1 MRQIRWILWVFILA
15 PVIGWAAPGPT
26 VGTNGIGDEFFP
38 LFGNGG
44 YDVQHYDIT
53 LSTTLESS
61 EINAVVQIDAI
72 ALQPLSQFNLDF
84 REFAITSLT
93 VNGEQPEMF
102 IRNDRELT
110 IILASPLEEGEAFT
124 INIAYA
130 GRPHGTSG
138 SVQWSNGWNYRR
150 DRVIVAS
157 EPGGSSSW
165 YPVNDHPLDK
175 ATYDFTVTVPAPLI
189 AVANGE
195 LVSTSEHDGMITYEW
210 AMRQPMA
217 SYLTSMQI
225 DALVLSTE
233 GSENDPRIRNY
244 FPVDRAD
251 EAADVFQYQDE
262 MLAYF
267 ETVFGDYPFDYYG
280 SVIVNAALGFALENQ
295 TMTLYGVSILNSP
308 DNNTQVTIAHELA
321 HQWFGN
327 SVSLSQ
333 WREIWLNEGFAT
345 YASWLW
351 YDQMEGGRGIDYVV
365 EATYNWISG
374 REGIEQGYPERTIRD
389 FTESFV
395 PPLEAP
401 ANDLFNGGVY
411 ERGGLT
417 LHALRREIG
426 DGAFFETLLDYA
438 SQFRYGNATTE
449 DFIAVA
455 EENSGQELDAFFEA
469 WLRDPIIPP
478 IPQMDL
484 SSPFSE

>member
-1 MRQIRWILWVFILA
+1 MIQVRWFLLVLLLS

-26 VGTNGIGDEFFP
+26 VGTNGIGDEFYP

-53 LSTTLESS
+53 LNTTLESS
-61 EINAVVQIDAI
+61 DISAVVQIDAI
-72 ALQPLSQFNLDF
+72 ASQPLSQFNLDF
-84 REFAITSLT
+84 RGFEIESLT
-93 VNGEQPEMF
+93 VNGEAAEYT
-102 IRNDRELT
+102 RADRELT
-110 IILASPLEEGEAFT
+110 IIPASALEEGDSFT
-124 INIAYA
+124 VSITYA

-138 SVQWSNGWNYRR
+138 SVQWSDGWNYRR

-175 ATYDFTVTVPAPLI
+175 ATYDFTVTVPEPYV

-195 LVSTSEHDGMITYEW
+195 LVSTSEQDGMITYEW

-225 DALVLSTE
+225 DELVLSTQ
-233 GSENDPRIRNY
+233 GSEGDPRIRNY
-244 FPVDRAD
+244 FPVGTEN
-251 EAADVFQYQDE
+251 EAAEIFQYQDE

-267 ETVFGDYPFDYYG
+267 ETVFGEYPFDHYG
-280 SVIVNAALGFALENQ
+280 SVIVNVGLGFALETQ
-295 TMTLYGVSILNSP
+295 TISLFGVNILEDP
-308 DNNTQVTIAHELA
+308 DNNTQLTIAHEMS

-333 WREIWLNEGFAT
+333 WSEIWLNEGFAT

-351 YDQMEGGRGIDYVV
+351 YDQMEAGRGIDYLVS
-365 EATYNWISG
+365 ETYNWISG
-374 REGIEQGYPERTIRD
+374 REGLNQGYSEGTVRD
-389 FTESFV
+389 FAAIFV
-395 PPLEAP
+395 PPMEAP

-411 ERGGLT
+411 NRGGLT
-417 LHALRREIG
+417 LHALRLEIG
-426 DGAFFETLLDYA
+426 DDAFFETLLEYA
-438 SQFRYGNATTE
+438 TQYQHSNATTE
-449 DFIAVA
+449 GFIALA
-455 EENSGQELDAFFEA
+455 EENSGQDLAAFFDA
-469 WLRDPIIPP
+469 WLHDPIIPP

-484 SSPFSE
+484 VSPFSE